1 MTEKPQTLETRER
14 VSDPAPTAPRNNV
27 WLLMPLISVLAR
39 RIATV
44 YGPDNAGH
52 ADVGRW
58 GYQLAFLLGVVALY
72 FLLRI

>member
-1 MTEKPQTLETRER
+1 
-14 VSDPAPTAPRNNV
+14 
-27 WLLMPLISVLAR
+27 MPLISVLAR
-39 RIATV
+39 RLATV